1 MQLLGY
7 FYYTIIS
14 SHCGATCSVGWGW
27 YVTPTSGP
35 FPPCQ
40 CWVPIPHLP
49 TWTLNLNCLISAIP
63 KEKIR
68 TDRPRIIWFDK
79 LHGQLSYSVNLEQR
93 TKNCQK
99 TYNLFNWTSVQWI
112 IDVGSPFSTLPW
124 PAQDRVFRWTGRPFP
139 LGQPPSWRGM
149 WRLLEPEVGE
159 PVWWTWWELLGVS
172 RPKGKQRNKPG
183 RIGGIWRNLW
193 LLYPIT
199 CSTWPLHQLPV
210 TLSGELKV
218 GANQP

>member
-1 MQLLGY
+1 MWSHLFSWLRLICYTNQWSIPTLSMLGSHPTPSNMNIKLKLSHLCNSKRENKNRPSPDYLVRQVAWPALLLGQPRVELR
-7 FYYTIIS
+7 T
-14 SHCGATCSVGWGW
+14 
-27 YVTPTSGP
+27 
-35 FPPCQ
+35 
-40 CWVPIPHLP
+40 
-49 TWTLNLNCLISAIP
+49 
-63 KEKIR
+63 EK
-68 TDRPRIIWFDK
+68 
-79 LHGQLSYSVNLEQR
+79 
-93 TKNCQK
+93 CQK

-124 PAQDRVFRWTGRPFP
+124 PAQDRVFRWTGRSFP

-149 WRLLEPEVGE
+149 WRLLEPEAEG
-159 PVWWTWWELLGVS
+159 PVWWTLWELLGVS
-172 RPKGKQRNKPG
+172 RPKGKERNKPG

>member
-1 MQLLGY
+1 MCSHLFSWLRLICYTNQWSIPTLSMLGSHPTPSNMNIKLKLSDLYNSKRENKNRPSPDYLVRQVAWPALLLGQPR
-7 FYYTIIS
+7 
-14 SHCGATCSVGWGW
+14 VK
-27 YVTPTSGP
+27 
-35 FPPCQ
+35 
-40 CWVPIPHLP
+40 LR
-49 TWTLNLNCLISAIP
+49 
-63 KEKIR
+63 KE
-68 TDRPRIIWFDK
+68 
-79 LHGQLSYSVNLEQR
+79 
-93 TKNCQK
+93 NCQK
-99 TYNLFNWTSVQWI
+99 TYNVFNWTSVQWI

-149 WRLLEPEVGE
+149 WRLLEPEAEG

-183 RIGGIWRNLW
+183 RIGGTWRNPW